1 MRTNTRHYALSDL
14 LSDAENIAT
23 LAPNQQEQ
31 TIAALYQ
38 EVEAA
43 KAKLLAM
50 DASGTQPTPAQVAHT
65 QTMMTALSG
74 ARQCC
79 PTCRSAQAPMP
90 MMPPSA
96 CGAAPMMPQSFQ
108 PYSPMTMN
116 SMQPYYGGGMYD
128 YLADDLRKG
137 TKDASVVGGNVRSLQ
152 NALNRAGASQSA
164 GTSLIYGVEI
174 ISVQV
179 TGTFDDQTERA
190 VKLFQKQRGLPQ
202 TGVADAAT
210 LSALG
215 ISLVSSSSPS
225 SAQSQVQTTK
235 SGYSAETLRLQKLL
249 KTAGYSVATDGVW
262 GSKTEAALIKFQNAN
277 GLRGDGIVKDVDWT
291 KLQAVAGAKSG
302 ATQRAEAGK
311 NDVPT
316 TSEKVMPLVETGLRV
331 GVPIVAG
338 GVAGFA
344 SWKGIKESNV
354 QKKGAYA
361 AAIGLGTA
369 LVTYIG
375 TNFLADSLVT
385 IQEQP
390 L

>member
-23 LAPNQQEQ
+23 LSPQEQEQ
-31 TIAALYQ
+31 TIAALRQ

-43 KAKLLAM
+43 KAKILAM

-96 CGAAPMMPQSFQ
+96 CGAAPMMPMLPMMQPQSM
-108 PYSPMTMN
+108 MTMN
-116 SMQPYYGGGMYD
+116 AMQPFYGGGMYD
-128 YLADDLRKG
+128 RLADDTRL
-137 TKDASVVGGNVRSLQ
+137 L
-152 NALNRAGASQSA
+152 AGA
-164 GTSLIYGVEI
+164 
-174 ISVQV
+174 
-179 TGTFDDQTERA
+179 
-190 VKLFQKQRGLPQ
+190 RG
-202 TGVADAAT
+202 ADV
-210 LSALG
+210 
-215 ISLVSSSSPS
+215 I
-225 SAQSQVQTTK
+225 
-235 SGYSAETLRLQKLL
+235 RLQQLL
-249 KTAGYSVATDGVW
+249 RTAGYNITADGIF
-262 GSKTEAALIKFQNAN
+262 GDKTEKALIKFQQAR
-277 GLRGDGIVKDVDWT
+277 GLRGDGIYKEVDAEA
-291 KLQAVAGAKSG
+291 LQKAAGEKSG
-302 ATQRAEAGK
+302 ATSRAEAGK

-316 TSEKVMPLVETGLRV
+316 TREKVMPLVETGLRV
-331 GVPIVAG
+331 GVPVVAG
-338 GVAGFA
+338 SVAGFA

-354 QKKGAYA
+354 QKKGAYSV
-361 AAIGLGTA
+361 AIGLGTA

-375 TNFLADSLVT
+375 TNFLADSLTT

>member
-23 LAPNQQEQ
+23 LSPQEQEQ
-31 TIAALYQ
+31 TIAALRQ

-43 KAKLLAM
+43 KAKILAM

-96 CGAAPMMPQSFQ
+96 CGAAPMMPMPPMMQQ
-108 PYSPMTMN
+108 PQTMMTMN
-116 SMQPYYGGGMYD
+116 AMQPFYGGLPQGGMYD
-128 YLADDLRKG
+128 RLADDTRL
-137 TKDASVVGGNVRSLQ
+137 
-152 NALNRAGASQSA
+152 LNGA
-164 GTSLIYGVEI
+164 
-174 ISVQV
+174 
-179 TGTFDDQTERA
+179 
-190 VKLFQKQRGLPQ
+190 RG
-202 TGVADAAT
+202 AD
-210 LSALG
+210 
-215 ISLVSSSSPS
+215 V
-225 SAQSQVQTTK
+225 
-235 SGYSAETLRLQKLL
+235 LRLQQLL
-249 KTAGYSVATDGVW
+249 RTAGYSVATDGIF
-262 GSKTEAALIKFQNAN
+262 GDKTEKALIKFQQAR
-277 GLRGDGIVKDVDWT
+277 GLRGDGIYKEVD
-291 KLQAVAGAKSG
+291 AVALQKAAGEKSG
-302 ATQRAEAGK
+302 ATARAEAGK

-316 TSEKVMPLVETGLRV
+316 TREKVVPIVETGLRV
-331 GVPIVAG
+331 GVPLVAG

-354 QKKGAYA
+354 QKKGAYS
-361 AAIGLGTA
+361 AAIGVGTA

-375 TNFLADSLVT
+375 VNFLADSLVT